1 MKAAIV
7 LAVAGLV
14 FGADRPELATAAAW
28 LACGI
33 ATALLAWAIVG
44 GGRR

>member
-1 MKAAIV
+1 VKAAIV
-7 LAVAGLV
+7 IGVAGLV
-14 FGADRPELATAAAW
+14 LGADRPELARLAAW

-33 ATALLAWAIVG
+33 ATALLAWAVVG